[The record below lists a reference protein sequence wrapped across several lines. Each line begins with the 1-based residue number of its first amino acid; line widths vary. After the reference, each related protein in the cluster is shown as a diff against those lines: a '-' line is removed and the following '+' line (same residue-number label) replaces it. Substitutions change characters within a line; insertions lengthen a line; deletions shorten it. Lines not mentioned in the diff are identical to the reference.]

1 MSYRMLTKIYLIASK
16 SSAKGAKVK
25 WRQPQSG
32 KSMVC
37 MGIYVVPFAS
47 ALGWRDPKL
56 VKRLVSGDENA
67 VSS

>member
-1 MSYRMLTKIYLIASK
+1 
-16 SSAKGAKVK
+16 
-25 WRQPQSG
+25 
-32 KSMVC
+32 